1 MGLRAASPV
10 LVGRERELARLVE
23 ALDAAIEGGAATAF
37 VGGEAGVGKTRLVQE
52 FGMLAERRGCR
63 VCTGRCLEFG
73 EAVWPLAPLG
83 EIMATLVEELDDDAL
98 DLVLGGARDVLSGL
112 IPALGGSRRD
122 AAVSSE
128 QLCELLIGVF
138 ARLAERRPLV
148 LVVEDLHWADD
159 TSRMLVAALAGAR
172 RVRPLL
178 LVGTFRSD
186 ELHRPH
192 PLRPMLAEV
201 ERTRCERIE
210 LTALGPVATAELIC
224 AIQGS
229 APDRAYADAVHHRT
243 AGNPFFVE
251 ELVAARTSGVGTMPD
266 TLRDVILAR
275 AAVLDDIAVELLGIA
290 AVAGPVVPEVLGD
303 VSGLETDT
311 LQRKLGELVAT
322 ALLVRDGDE
331 VRFRHELGREVFY
344 DELLP
349 GRRAQVH
356 TGLAESL
363 QGYRPDRVGDIA
375 RHWTAARNAR
385 RALAASMAAGR
396 QALPTG
402 AAAEAENHLTRVL
415 ELWPVVDDPE
425 VLAGVDH
432 PGALMETAV
441 AAEHAGHLE
450 HAVELARQAAEELA
464 SVDPR
469 RAGEAW
475 LLLGNLSR
483 FMSRNDE
490 AAAAAERALAEIP
503 YYPPSKAR
511 AEALAAAAMCAGD
524 AGRPIEAIN
533 QAREA
538 VAVAEAVGESD
549 VLVVA
554 HSALAASLH
563 EAGDHEQALAVA
575 LGNLERCDSDVAS
588 EHALMAYN
596 GVIGELVDLGRNGE
610 IPSYAERAVTL
621 ARCTGLGGPRSS
633 WMAQLWVDSL
643 VALGRWVEA
652 ERVVNE
658 QADLLDHA
666 TQPPA
671 RLAATWG
678 VVLVRQG
685 RIEEARPLFELA
697 GARLFDRRWSRGRAY
712 LAAAIVEFAAAEGRC
727 DDVEAVVSEVLGQ
740 SVLVVT
746 DEYLVTRG
754 IGALADC
761 IDATMPAIAKQV
773 RERAVTTAMRWI
785 ERSDR
790 RQAHESQTLPW
801 RTLERDQVTAE
812 FERLQGLSD
821 PERWARVAA
830 GCAEP
835 GFRYDEALARYRRA
849 KALIAGAAG
858 HANAARTA
866 AEIELAASRSIAEDL
881 GAAPLLADIDRLA
894 RLERG
899 RRQRPSHGWESLT
912 PTELQVAELVA
923 EGQTNPQIA
932 QRLLMGRATVKSHL
946 EHMFTK
952 LGVSSR
958 AELAALVVRQT
969 ER

>member
-1 MGLRAASPV
+1 MRANRAGS
-10 LVGRERELARLVE
+10 VGS
-23 ALDAAIEGGAATAF
+23 GGD
-37 VGGEAGVGKTRLVQE
+37 GE
-52 FGMLAERRGCR
+52 
-63 VCTGRCLEFG
+63 
-73 EAVWPLAPLG
+73 
-83 EIMATLVEELDDDAL
+83 
-98 DLVLGGARDVLSGL
+98 
-112 IPALGGSRRD
+112 
-122 AAVSSE
+122 
-128 QLCELLIGVF
+128 LIG
-138 ARLAERRPLV
+138 
-148 LVVEDLHWADD
+148 
-159 TSRMLVAALAGAR
+159 
-172 RVRPLL
+172 
-178 LVGTFRSD
+178 
-186 ELHRPH
+186 
-192 PLRPMLAEV
+192 
-201 ERTRCERIE
+201 
-210 LTALGPVATAELIC
+210 

-356 TGLAESL
+356 AGLAESL

-375 RHWTAARNAR
+375 RHWTAAGNAR

-425 VLAGVDH
+425 ALAGVDH
-432 PGALMETAV
+432 PGVLMETAV

-450 HAVELARQAAEELA
+450 HAVELARQAADELA

-475 LLLGNLSR
+475 LRVGNLFR
-483 FMSRNDE
+483 FMSRSDE
-490 AAAAAERALAEIP
+490 CAAAADRALAVIP
-503 YYPPSKAR
+503 LSPPSRAR

-524 AGRPIEAIN
+524 AGRPSSPSTMPVKLL
-533 QAREA
+533 RWPKP
-538 VAVAEAVGESD
+538 
-549 VLVVA
+549 
-554 HSALAASLH
+554 SASRTFWSSPTTPWPVSLH
-563 EAGDHEQALAVA
+563 VAGDHEQALAVA

-596 GVIGELVDLGRNGE
+596 GVIRELVDLGRNAE
-610 IPSYAERAVTL
+610 IPLFAERGVTL

-643 VALGRWVEA
+643 VVFGRWVDA

-685 RIEEARPLFELA
+685 RLEEARPLFELA
-697 GARLFDRRWSRGRAY
+697 RARLFDRSWNRGRAY

-761 IDATMPAIAKQV
+761 LDAAVPAIAEQV
-773 RERAVTTAMRWI
+773 RERAVTTAMGWI
-785 ERSDR
+785 EQSDR

-812 FERLQGLSD
+812 LERLQGRSD
-821 PERWARVAA
+821 PGRWARVAT
-830 GCAEP
+830 GCAEL
-835 GFRYDEALARYRRA
+835 GFRYDEALARYRQA
-849 KALIAGAAG
+849 KALLGGAAG
-858 HANAARTA
+858 RAERGPHRCPNRAGRQPFDRRGVGCRAAARRHRQTRRCGAGATPTTQSRLGQPHANRAAGRRACRRRTDQSPDRTA
-866 AEIELAASRSIAEDL
+866 SVDGPSDGEV
-881 GAAPLLADIDRLA
+881 APRT
-894 RLERG
+894 RV
-899 RRQRPSHGWESLT
+899 H
-912 PTELQVAELVA
+912 
-923 EGQTNPQIA
+923 
-932 QRLLMGRATVKSHL
+932 
-946 EHMFTK
+946 
-952 LGVSSR
+952 
-958 AELAALVVRQT
+958 
-969 ER
+969 